1 MRRFPRQRHDV
12 SPVITTM
19 AKPLF
24 RYSSG
29 RDAYVLRG
37 VGRHIGPVLRTR
49 SGRFDRTPAQGETQ
63 RH

>member
-1 MRRFPRQRHDV
+1 
-12 SPVITTM
+12 M